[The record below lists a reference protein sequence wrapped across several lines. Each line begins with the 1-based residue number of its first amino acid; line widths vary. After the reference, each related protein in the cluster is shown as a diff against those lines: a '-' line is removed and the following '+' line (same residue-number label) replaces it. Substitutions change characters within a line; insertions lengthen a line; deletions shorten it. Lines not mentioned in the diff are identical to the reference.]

1 MLIGPNRQEAATPLK
16 FLEKLVCLQGMDINL
31 DMLACAHNHSIEE
44 EETRSSLN
52 S

>member
-1 MLIGPNRQEAATPLK
+1 MLIGPNKQEVATTLK

-31 DMLACAHNHSIEE
+31 DMLAYAHNHSIEQ